1 MEMAEQ
7 SISAFLRSRGIKFQM
22 QQPLLIVC
30 PSNRTKRLVI
40 TMFKPLGATPVRG
53 TLFARHLRRYIGAV
67 PADRTIV
74 RALLPLVIEAQPSAP
89 PSVQSGWLDHP

>member
-1 MEMAEQ
+1 MRVYSHIGTA
-7 SISAFLRSRGIKFQM
+7 AGTG
-22 QQPLLIVC
+22 P
-30 PSNRTKRLVI
+30 
-40 TMFKPLGATPVRG
+40 

-89 PSVQSGWLDHP
+89 TQVQNGWLDSL